1 MFFIFEGGGWYRI
14 SRVVCKGDVNLG
26 NRERSTKERGGW
38 RNCDGYA
45 ATNAGSSLL
54 MDFNRCVETK
64 IAPEFILASPNPRFE
79 PERKS
84 SVSELNI
91 QTLSTIL
98 TTAITATSTKTTTPT
113 KISKNYNC
121 PFTLIS
127 KLKVKK
133 LWLP

>member
-1 MFFIFEGGGWYRI
+1 MFFIFGGGGWYRI
-14 SRVVCKGDVNLG
+14 SRVVCEEDVNLG

-54 MDFNRCVETK
+54 MDLNRCVETK

-84 SVSELNI
+84 SFTEGFRFSNRLSHLKLLN
-91 QTLSTIL
+91 LNSF
-98 TTAITATSTKTTTPT
+98 
-113 KISKNYNC
+113 N
-121 PFTLIS
+121 PFLN
-127 KLKVKK
+127 
-133 LWLP
+133 LPKD